1 MESFFGVILIW
12 VFKIV
17 PQVTTKL
24 KKHLTV
30 TVTVGRPTI
39 RVIGFLLPFGWM

>member
-1 MESFFGVILIW
+1 MASFFGAILIW

-17 PQVTTKL
+17 PQVATKL

-30 TVTVGRPTI
+30 GKPTI
-39 RVIGFLLPFGWM
+39 RVMGFLLPFRGM